1 MISLINNLNL
11 NFKQLFN
18 FFLLIIL
25 SLDNYLIYL
34 SSVNIIDQITNLL
47 LSFGVYIFYKELNY
61 IENRIPS
68 LSQFLLSNLL
78 LIFIFY
84 RSLWLFNDN
93 DKFIYC
99 LFPLLLL
106 SLLTNFFSLKDFFI
120 HLRPLFISTLLILK
134 AILFIP
140 LSILLTPVNTF
151 FTWFLL
157 NIFGFKA
164 IVKGAQVFFENGGIN
179 ITFSCSGSDQ
189 VLFCVSAMFVL
200 SICFPLKSN
209 FIFLKQLFFSIVFAL
224 SVNVIRLC
232 ILTIFVESANSETF
246 SIFDFLHGGNGSL
259 VFSLISMILCC
270 ESYKRTYFEKN
281 INL

>member
-1 MISLINNLNL
+1 MITLINNLNL

-25 SLDNYLIYL
+25 SLDNYLIYV
-34 SSVNIIDQITNLL
+34 SSVSTIDQITNLL

-120 HLRPLFISTLLILK
+120 HLRPLFISTLLIFK

-140 LSILLTPVNTF
+140 LSILLTPINTF

-189 VLFCVSAMFVL
+189 VLFCVSSMIVL

-209 FIFLKQLFFSIVFAL
+209 FIFLKQLFFSILFAL
-224 SVNVIRLC
+224 SVNIIRLS
-232 ILTIFVESANSETF
+232 ILTIFVETAHSEAF

-270 ESYKRTYFEKN
+270 ESYKRTYFEEKY
-281 INL
+281 